1 MTQTKQQPKQP
12 VQLKLEQEVKSKQ
25 CSPSKERFVDDFN
38 QNTNKNSMSKMELVI
53 SMTAFCMVT
62 GPVYFVI
69 WGLKHFHVIE

>member
-25 CSPSKERFVDDFN
+25 CKQCSPSNERFVDDFN
-38 QNTNKNSMSKMELVI
+38 QNTMSKMELVI

>member
-1 MTQTKQQPKQP
+1 M
-12 VQLKLEQEVKSKQ
+12 QLKLEQEVKSKQ

-38 QNTNKNSMSKMELVI
+38 QNTMSKMELVI

>member
-1 MTQTKQQPKQP
+1 M
-12 VQLKLEQEVKSKQ
+12 
-25 CSPSKERFVDDFN
+25 DDFN
-38 QNTNKNSMSKMELVI
+38 QNTMSKMELVI